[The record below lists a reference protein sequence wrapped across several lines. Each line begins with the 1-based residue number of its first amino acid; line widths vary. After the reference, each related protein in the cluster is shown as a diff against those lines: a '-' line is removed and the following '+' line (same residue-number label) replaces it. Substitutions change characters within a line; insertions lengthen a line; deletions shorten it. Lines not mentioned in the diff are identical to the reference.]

1 MGDVQTVIED
11 EPATDRPHTLV
22 VAVSNP
28 DHVEQLMR
36 TAVDVATDRG
46 GEIRIVSVVHKHAS
60 SPFLL
65 FSDDR
70 IKREFSDGRAAVL
83 EEAVAVAER
92 ASVPVQ
98 RSLLV
103 GSDVSDA
110 ILAAVEDAGADA
122 LLLGWQERARPSDI
136 VLGTTVD
143 PVLRRAPCDVFVE
156 RIGTTTD
163 TVDDILLPTDG
174 GPHVEAATDL
184 AGAIARA
191 NDATVTVASYL
202 PWDATEADRET
213 AIRHVH
219 EASGRLADVPTK
231 TDVHETDAVAD
242 AIVAAAADRDIVVM
256 GATRERR
263 FQNRVVGSVAETVG
277 QRVPVPVIIARRRT
291 SGSLLERAL
300 ERLR

>member
-11 EPATDRPHTLV
+11 EPAIDRPYTLV

-46 GEIRIVSVVHKHAS
+46 GEIRVVSVVHKHAS

-70 IKREFSDGRAAVL
+70 IKREFADGRASVL

-110 ILAAVEDAGADA
+110 ILTAVEDADADA

-156 RIGTTTD
+156 RIGTTAD
-163 TVDDILLPTDG
+163 TVDDVLLPTDG
-174 GPHVEAATDL
+174 GPHAEAAAEL

-191 NDATVTVASYL
+191 NDATVTVTSYL
-202 PWDATEADRET
+202 PRDATEGDRET
-213 AIRHVH
+213 ALRYVH
-219 EASGRLADVPTK
+219 EASGWLSDVPTQ

-263 FQNRVVGSVAETVG
+263 FQNRVVGSVAAAVG
-277 QRVPVPVIIARRRT
+277 ERVPVPIVIARRYSDR
-291 SGSLLERAL
+291 SLLERAL
-300 ERLR
+300 ERWF

>member
-11 EPATDRPHTLV
+11 EPATDRPYTLV

-36 TAVDVATDRG
+36 TAVDVATDRD
-46 GEIRIVSVVHKHAS
+46 GEIRVVSVVHKHAS

-70 IKREFSDGRAAVL
+70 IKQEFADGRAAVL

-92 ASVPVQ
+92 APVSVQ

-110 ILAAVEDAGADA
+110 ILTAVEDADADA

-156 RIGTTTD
+156 RIGTTAE
-163 TVDDILLPTDG
+163 TVENVLLPTDG

-191 NDATVTVASYL
+191 NDATVTVTSYL
-202 PWDATEADRET
+202 PQDATDADRET
-213 AIRHVH
+213 ALRHVH
-219 EASGRLADVPTK
+219 EASGRLSDVPMQ

-242 AIVAAAADRDIVVM
+242 AIVAAAADRDVVVM

-263 FQNRVVGSVAETVG
+263 FQNRVVGSVAEAVG

-291 SGSLLERAL
+291 SGSLLERAI
-300 ERLR
+300 ERLF